1 MRMSLPRFSEIL
13 SWLTGAGALRN
24 ARGEVV
30 NAATKVVDLDSQLRR
45 VIDPNPR
52 RAA

>member
-1 MRMSLPRFSEIL
+1 MRLRLPSLSDIVR
-13 SWLTGAGALRN
+13 WLTGAGALRN

-30 NAATKVVDLDSQLRR
+30 DAATTVVDLESQLRR
-45 VIDPNPR
+45 VIDPHPR